1 MVLTILLTTLPVV
14 TITWIATN
22 NTRNSVES
30 EIIDADTSRMMWVNQ
45 YVGNLL
51 QQLDTVFY
59 TLQADQRLV
68 SSMNEIDSG
77 DPGIQSASEAYVR
90 DTLTT
95 TFVNNSQTIDELNLY
110 IHSKHELYTVDS
122 ANSGAIT
129 QLDIRTT
136 PWQRILTAP
145 VNIYFRQESDGIY
158 AFHSMNRF
166 EDHKLFGG
174 ISVRLNE
181 QAWEE
186 ISTIL
191 NSGLG
196 RSALVFN
203 DAQQLLSGPASTK
216 DLHIVVSQLHY
227 ASSQDSA
234 LVLHKT
240 AHDLYII
247 NRLEDGLLTVVKP
260 IPLASIDQSAQ
271 PTIHAAILTGGIFAA
286 VSILLSIVSSL
297 LISRPIVGLARL
309 MRATTISSY
318 EMKPVSNRDEIGLL
332 ESAYHSMMQ
341 RIVELVGVE
350 YLQELEIKNAQL
362 MALQAQ
368 INPHFVNNV
377 LNLIGGM
384 ALKRSAPEIYQV
396 ILAVRKLLQYSV
408 SSDKDMVSLGDEL
421 EHTRN
426 YLFIQEERFAGRCKV
441 SISADNTALVHKLPK
456 FTLQPVVENAFEH
469 GLQRKD
475 GAWTVAVRVTR
486 IRGRVCIIVKDDGV
500 GIAPGRLLSLRAGL
514 REGWSMKISPDVPVE
529 LGPRTGIGLR
539 NVNSRLKLRFGDRYG
554 VRLFSTHGVGTLV
567 AIVIPVGDS
576 EMARHV

>member
-1 MVLTILLTTLPVV
+1 
-14 TITWIATN
+14 
-22 NTRNSVES
+22 
-30 EIIDADTSRMMWVNQ
+30 
-45 YVGNLL
+45 
-51 QQLDTVFY
+51 VFY

-68 SSMNEIDSG
+68 TSMDEIDSA

-95 TFVNNSQTIDELNLY
+95 TFVDNSQTVDALNLY
-110 IHSKHELYTVDS
+110 IYSEHKLYTVDS
-122 ANSGAIT
+122 ANSGAIS

-136 PWQRILTAP
+136 PWRRMLTAP
-145 VNIYFRQESDGIY
+145 VNLYFRQESDGLY

-181 QAWEE
+181 QAWAE

-196 RSALVFN
+196 SPALIFN
-203 DAQQLLSGPASTK
+203 DAQQLLSGSAPTN
-216 DLHIVVSQLHY
+216 DLHAVAGLLHD
-227 ASSQDSA
+227 ASLQDSA
-234 LVLHKT
+234 LVVHKT
-240 AHDLYII
+240 ASDLYLI

-260 IPLASIDQSAQ
+260 IPLESIDQSAQ
-271 PTIHAAILTGGIFAA
+271 PTIRAAILTGGIFAA

-297 LISRPIVGLARL
+297 LISRPIVSLARL

-318 EMKPVSNRDEIGLL
+318 ETKPVDNRDEIGLL
-332 ESAYHSMMQ
+332 ESAYHVMMQ
-341 RIVELVGVE
+341 RIVDLVEVE
-350 YLQELEIKNAQL
+350 YLQELEVKNAQL

-384 ALKRSAPEIYQV
+384 ALKRNAPEIYQV
-396 ILAVRKLLQYSV
+396 ILVVRKLLQYSV
-408 SSDKDMVSLGDEL
+408 SSAGDMVSLGDEL

-441 SISADNTALVHKLPK
+441 SISADDTALAHKLPK

-469 GLQRKD
+469 GLQRKE
-475 GAWTVAVRVTR
+475 GAWNVAVRV
-486 IRGRVCIIVKDDGV
+486 ICVRGRVCIIVRDDGV
-500 GIAPGRLLSLRAGL
+500 GIPPERLRSLRTEL
-514 REGWSMKISPDVPVE
+514 KEGGVMKVE
-529 LGPRTGIGLR
+529 LSRGTGIGLR
-539 NVNSRLKLRFGDRYG
+539 NVNSRLKLKFGDTCG
-554 VRLFSTHGVGTLV
+554 VRLFSTQGVGTLV
-567 AIVIPVGDS
+567 AIVVRVDDPK
-576 EMARHV
+576 MAPRV